1 MKQLTRRLFLAV
13 ILGICSAFLLAC
25 GAAQTK
31 EALSSPSAQAAT
43 AAPTTTSS
51 KKALVVYFSRSGKTQ
66 TVAQQIAS
74 KLQAEIVRIEASEP
88 YSEVYRETTQR
99 ARRELDTNAYPDIKP
114 VNVKISDYDVIFVG
128 YPIWGG
134 RAPRPVMTFLASQ
147 DFAGK
152 TVVTFCT
159 SGGSPLSGS
168 TPEIK
173 AQISNANV
181 IEGIRAYPENESATL
196 RWLDGLEVLK

>member
-1 MKQLTRRLFLAV
+1 MKQLTRRLFLAI

-25 GAAQTK
+25 GATQTK
-31 EALSSPSAQAAT
+31 EALSSPSAKA

-66 TVAQQIAS
+66 TVAQQIVD
-74 KLQAEIVRIEASEP
+74 KLHANSVLIEASEP
-88 YSEVYRETTQR
+88 YSEVYHETTQR
-99 ARRELDTNAYPDIKP
+99 ARRELDTNAYPEIKP
-114 VNVKISDYDVIFVG
+114 VNTKVSDYNVIFVG

-159 SGGSPLSGS
+159 SGGSPISGS

-173 AQISNANV
+173 AQIPNANV
-181 IEGIRAYPENESATL
+181 IEGIRAYPDNENATL
-196 RWLDGLEVLK
+196 KWLNSLEVLK